1 MGSQIK
7 DLVRNLFQSFKEN
20 PQNFFSER
28 EIHCLF
34 WEKAKDAFGSAPA
47 REGVKAIRLLR
58 HEYESVWRYKRK
70 NKFEE
75 KYSNEGST
83 AAFDFVVLKKSFVE
97 SNDHLTVVN
106 KDEPKR
112 RSLRNLD
119 GIFDLVIEFKMA
131 HHRNQG
137 KITQSQED
145 AYLRDM
151 ILDARKCAQEKPGT
165 AVIIGLSHGPRPDKA
180 GMERIYSEIQ
190 AEFSKYNPNG
200 KILVFLT
207 NSKDDFGDF

>member
-1 MGSQIK
+1 MT
-7 DLVRNLFQSFKEN
+7 N
-20 PQNFFSER
+20 
-28 EIHCLF
+28 
-34 WEKAKDAFGSAPA
+34 DA
-47 REGVKAIRLLR
+47 VI
-58 HEYESVWRYKRK
+58 
-70 NKFEE
+70 
-75 KYSNEGST
+75 SNEGRNRLR
-83 AAFDFVVLKKSFVE
+83 LKSGEVRH
-97 SNDHLTVVN
+97 SNDFQL
-106 KDEPKR
+106 
-112 RSLRNLD
+112 
-119 GIFDLVIEFKMA
+119 
-131 HHRNQG
+131 QG